1 MTKLS
6 SFNRECLALG
16 FEEVFWSLKH
26 QYSPL
31 EASKLREK
39 EVSSTENM
47 LAPAGVGFGTETWEE
62 VKGPSMWIGRGVSNT
77 SGGQWQLPTGS
88 QGWQE
93 VKAVLLRS
101 QFRG

>member
-16 FEEVFWSLKH
+16 FEEEFWSLKH
-26 QYSPL
+26 QYSPS

-39 EVSSTENM
+39 EVSSTENV
-47 LAPAGVGFGTETWEE
+47 LAPAGVGFGTE
-62 VKGPSMWIGRGVSNT
+62 ILRG
-77 SGGQWQLPTGS
+77 SGGTVYVDRKRCLNTGGGLWQLATGS

-93 VKAVLLRS
+93 VKAVLLWS
-101 QFRG
+101 QF